1 MSVGGV
7 DIDASIQIGGRNGNF
22 VSMDMKKALEIH
34 DYFFHRELW
43 IDICKT
49 TISNLVFK
57 GSIKEKWG
65 GKLMLIPFEYGA
77 RRQLIGLLKDSL
89 DFRDMFGMCPIKVI
103 RDENNNA
110 VSVVI
115 PQLATGKFLQR
126 MNPITCNPE
135 IIFVTH
141 DTSSGGPINYINV
154 KRDPNIHVFIW
165 ANKVPD
171 FNSNSFKTKIFK
183 LYGTYLRLEEK
194 RENDADSEFNRAHPP
209 IVTQHKKEQGS
220 IVDME
225 EQEIYGEDDDDTI
238 PISSKVTYKRN
249 IQNAM
254 DMERNLKELRKRDN
268 AVTPLKKRINQST
281 NRSENF
287 KRSRLWE
294 HTYEIKEGEEIAHHI
309 IPDSNGNLIELQ
321 ERYEE
326 EVCLAMGVPKS
337 YIMRKGG
344 SSKGLKNDAINEQH
358 VLRTTVENNRED
370 CNAIY
375 QFIYN
380 ILFKESDDDNI
391 ISDLVEVDDLEKK
404 ARLDGTSPDDKLVGS
419 NKLPRPADSSRPY
432 DDKKLVEYR
441 ESGPPEADLGDELLF
456 LRNKKNE
463 LIHLIKDKN
472 RVELIFEDDPF
483 ENTIDIQDLMMIS
496 DRFILSPEE
505 EVNMFRKRLY
515 KTPVTKSDSL
525 VSFNEKIRKYKLKE
539 LENNANNT
547 NNMEKG
553 GEAKKSVEK
562 T

>member
-7 DIDASIQIGGRNGNF
+7 DIDASIQFGGGRNGNF

-34 DYFFHRELW
+34 DYFFHKELW

-49 TISNLVFK
+49 TVSNLVFK
-57 GSIKEKWG
+57 GPIKEKWG
-65 GKLMLIPFEYGA
+65 GKSVLIPFEYDS
-77 RRQLIGLLKDSL
+77 RRQLIGLLKDAL

-103 RDENNNA
+103 TDTEKNA
-110 VSVVI
+110 RSVVI
-115 PQLATGKFLQR
+115 PQLGTGKFLQR

-141 DTSSGGPINYINV
+141 DKSSGGPINYINV
-154 KRDPNIHVFIW
+154 QRDPNIHVFIW
-165 ANKVPD
+165 PNKVPD
-171 FNSNSFKTKIFK
+171 FHSSSFKTKIFK
-183 LYGTYLRLEEK
+183 LYNTYLRLEEK
-194 RENDADSEFNRAHPP
+194 RDNDADSEFNRAHPP
-209 IVTQHKKEQGS
+209 IVTQHRKEQGS

-225 EQEIYGEDDDDTI
+225 EQEIYGEDDDDTM

-254 DMERNLKELRKRDN
+254 EMENNLKELRKRDN
-268 AVTPLKKRINQST
+268 AVTPSKKRVNQST

-309 IPDSNGNLIELQ
+309 VPDSNGNLIELQ

-337 YIMRKGG
+337 YVLRKGG

-358 VLRTTVENNRED
+358 VLRTTVENNRDD

-380 ILFKESDDDNI
+380 ILFKDLDDDNL

-404 ARLDGTSPDDKLVGS
+404 ARLDGTSPDNNS
-419 NKLPRPADSSRPY
+419 RPADSSRPY

-441 ESGPPEADLGDELLF
+441 KLVAPEANLEDELLF

-463 LIHLIKDKN
+463 LVHLIKEKN
-472 RVELIFEDDPF
+472 RVELIFEEDPF
-483 ENTIDIQDLMMIS
+483 ENTIDIQDLIMIS

-515 KTPVTKSDSL
+515 KPPITKSDGL
-525 VSFNEKIRKYKLKE
+525 VGFNEKMRKYKLKE
-539 LENNANNT
+539 LENNANNANTT
-547 NNMEKG
+547 NG
-553 GEAKKSVEK
+553 GEKKTTEK
-562 T
+562 A